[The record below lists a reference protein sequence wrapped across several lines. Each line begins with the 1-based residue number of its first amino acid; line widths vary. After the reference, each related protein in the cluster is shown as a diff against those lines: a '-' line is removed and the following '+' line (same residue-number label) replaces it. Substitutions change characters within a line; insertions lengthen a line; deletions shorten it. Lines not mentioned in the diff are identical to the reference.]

1 VVPGTPRGVAIENL
15 VEEVAVGAV
24 RELADRHLIA
34 YCALDPYKATS
45 LGIVGHDHE
54 LSDLSPDGAAAR
66 ADLARS
72 TLRSLAAIESSE
84 ATLDRDDQLCAA
96 LLRDRLSL
104 QVEMADAREPLRGLR
119 IVGSELEDVLSAF
132 EAMTPADD
140 EQWATFVARV
150 EAVPTCLSSYES
162 SLREGIRSR
171 LLSAPRQ
178 ATGVAEQL
186 RAWAHAGGTGYFG
199 TRLASAPASL
209 RRRADS
215 ALAAARGSLD
225 GFERFLLTTYRQA
238 AADTPDAVG
247 RDRYGLHVRQHLGA
261 FVDVDDASVWAWGEL
276 ERIEADMRSEAHAVR
291 PGMSVD
297 EAFAWLDEHGDAAHG
312 ELQLIE
318 FLQNL
323 MDDTIASLNGVHF
336 ELPEP
341 VRTVQA
347 MIAPAGSSAAQYYT
361 APSLDFSRPGRTWNP
376 TLGRS
381 KFPLWNEVSTCYHE
395 AVPGHHLQLAQWVY
409 RAKDL
414 SKFQG
419 TEFVSG
425 NGEGWALYAERLMDE
440 LGFFTIP
447 GSRLGYLV
455 AQQLRATRVI
465 VDIGMHCETII
476 PKGQPF
482 HPGERWTAELGRE
495 FLFKHA
501 GKDAEFLQSE
511 WLRYLGWPG
520 QAICYKLGERVWLDG
535 RAAAK
540 RAQGVA
546 FDLKR
551 WHSNALDL
559 GSLGLD
565 ALARELV
572 TC

>member
-1 VVPGTPRGVAIENL
+1 
-15 VEEVAVGAV
+15 VGAV
-24 RELADRHLIA
+24 RDLADRHLVA
-34 YCALDPYKATS
+34 SCALDPYRATS
-45 LGIVGHDHE
+45 LGLPGHDHE
-54 LSDLSPDGAAAR
+54 LVDLSPDGDAAR

-72 TLRSLAAIESSE
+72 TLLSLSTIERSSS
-84 ATLDRDDQLCAA
+84 TLDRDDLLCAA

-104 QVEMADAREPLRGLR
+104 HVEMVDAGEYLRGLR
-119 IVGSELEDVLSAF
+119 TVGSELESVISCF
-132 EAMTPADD
+132 EAMTPINAD
-140 EQWATFVARV
+140 QWSTFVARV
-150 EAVPTCLSSYES
+150 EALPACLASFEV
-162 SLREGIRSR
+162 SLREGMRCG

-178 ATGVAEQL
+178 ALGVAEQV
-186 RAWAHAGGTGYFG
+186 RAWAHDSGTGYFG
-199 TRLASAPASL
+199 ARLASAPASMH
-209 RRRADS
+209 RRADG
-215 ALAAARGSLD
+215 ALSAARESLD
-225 GFERFLLTTYRQA
+225 GLEQLLLTDYRA
-238 AADTPDAVG
+238 AADATPDAVG

-261 FVDVDDASVWAWGEL
+261 VVDVDDASVWAWGEL
-276 ERIEADMRSEAHAVR
+276 ERIEAEMRLEATALKT
-291 PGMSVD
+291 GLTVD
-297 EAFAWLDEHGDAAHG
+297 EAYAWLDEHGAAAHG
-312 ELQLIE
+312 EAGLIE
-318 FLQNL
+318 FLQTL
-323 MDDTIASLNGVHF
+323 MDDTIASLHGVHF
-336 ELPEP
+336 DLPEP

-347 MIAPAGSSAAQYYT
+347 MVAPPGSSAAQHYT
-361 APSLDFSRPGRTWNP
+361 PPSLDFSRPGRTWNP

-381 KFPLWNEVSTCYHE
+381 RFPLWNEVSTCFHE

-409 RAKDL
+409 RAKVL

-440 LGFFTIP
+440 FGFFTIP

-476 PKGQPF
+476 PTGQPF
-482 HPGERWTAELGRE
+482 HPGERWTSELGRE

-501 GKDAEFLQSE
+501 GKEAQFLESE

-540 RAQGVA
+540 RAQGAA
-546 FDLKR
+546 FDLKC

-565 ALARELV
+565 ALAAELV